1 MKPFPIML
9 SFALGVSL
17 AACGG
22 SERDQAAEKV
32 KTGARSKALKGD
44 PDQRCD
50 ASLAEHESSE
60 YDTSGD
66 DVPDVRKVFLR
77 VGGGAGRLVLVC
89 READLNADGS
99 KDVVRYYTK
108 EGRPLREES
117 DRDFDGKMDEI
128 THYEDGRIALVE
140 DDQDNNGVVDVKVFY
155 ENGRPLRAERD
166 TLGRSTATEWRP
178 NIWEY
183 YEQGRV
189 IRMGTDIDGDGNVD
203 RWDRDEE
210 LKARMDAKDI
220 RDMSSGEPGEE
231 DEGTSEPDDSTSV
244 TDGEQG

>member
-1 MKPFPIML
+1 MKQVFATTLL
-9 SFALGVSL
+9 SIFCAFG
-17 AACGG
+17 CGG
-22 SERDQAAEKV
+22 SERDQAAENV
-32 KTGARSKALKGD
+32 KSGARSKALQGD

-50 ASLAEHESSE
+50 ASLETHEASE

-117 DRDFDGKMDEI
+117 DRDFDGSMDEI

-140 DDQDNNGVVDVKVFY
+140 ADQNKNGVIDAKVFY
-155 ENGRPLRAERD
+155 ENGRPLRSERD
-166 TLGRSTATEWRP
+166 TLDRSTASEWRP
-178 NIWEY
+178 NVWEY
-183 YEQGRV
+183 YEKGRV
-189 IRMGTDIDGDGNVD
+189 IRMGTDVDGDGSVD
-203 RWDRDEE
+203 RWDRDEA
-210 LKARMDAKDI
+210 LKARMDADAI
-220 RDMSSGEPGEE
+220 RDASSGEAPE
-231 DEGTSEPDDSTSV
+231 DESASESDEPEEE
-244 TDGEQG
+244 G